1 MIWLSGWR
9 SMLMRCQGAARLGCA
24 LARQVVVQG
33 SPTAASAPPL
43 LAMSRGSALL
53 SPMMNGSNRAVRG
66 QLLHI
71 ATGPAWS
78 GPRGLPCVTTASL
91 ASRPGLRELPWV
103 AIDPLRLSSLR
114 SCTTLVE
121 ERPPCGGGAAPGSKL
136 TAPVPPTGKCVSV
149 QCVCGGG
156 RLCPGSRERA
166 DGASAADRQVC
177 GVLGRD

>member
-1 MIWLSGWR
+1 
-9 SMLMRCQGAARLGCA
+9 MLTRCQGAVRLGCA

-43 LAMSRGSALL
+43 LAMSRGLALS
-53 SPMMNGSNRAVRG
+53 SPIMNSSNRAIRG

-78 GPRGLPCVTTASL
+78 GPKGLPCVATASL
-91 ASRPGLRELPWV
+91 ASRPGLRGPPCV
-103 AIDPLRLSSLR
+103 ATDSLRLSSLR

-121 ERPPCGGGAAPGSKL
+121 ERPPCGGGAAAGSKL
-136 TAPVPPTGKCVSV
+136 TAPVPPTGKCVSG
-149 QCVCGGG
+149 VCGGG